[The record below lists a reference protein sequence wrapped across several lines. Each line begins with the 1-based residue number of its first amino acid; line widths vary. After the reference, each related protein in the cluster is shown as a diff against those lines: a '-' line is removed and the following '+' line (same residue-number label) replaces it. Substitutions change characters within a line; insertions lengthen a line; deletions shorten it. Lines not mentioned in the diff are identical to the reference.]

1 MSKPDNTHL
10 LAATLT
16 LATATEAL
24 ATGFVALS
32 QSKTVFDFSSVKEL
46 DSAALA
52 FILACQRQAARL
64 GKTLHCTNVPANL
77 KNLAALYG
85 VDTYIPI

>member
-1 MSKPDNTHL
+1 MPDTTHL

-32 QSKTVFDFSSVKEL
+32 QNKTVFDFSSVKEL

-52 FILACQRQAARL
+52 FILACQREATRR
-64 GKTLHCTNVPANL
+64 GKSLQCTNVPENL

-85 VDTYIPI
+85 VDTYLPI

>member
-1 MSKPDNTHL
+1 MPKSETTHRV
-10 LAATLT
+10 AATLT

-24 ATGFVALS
+24 AAAFAALS
-32 QSKTVFDFSSVKEL
+32 QSVTIFDFFAVKEL

-52 FILACQRQAARL
+52 YILVCQREAIRL
-64 GKTLHCTNVPANL
+64 GKSLQCTNVPENL

-85 VDTYIPI
+85 VATYIPI